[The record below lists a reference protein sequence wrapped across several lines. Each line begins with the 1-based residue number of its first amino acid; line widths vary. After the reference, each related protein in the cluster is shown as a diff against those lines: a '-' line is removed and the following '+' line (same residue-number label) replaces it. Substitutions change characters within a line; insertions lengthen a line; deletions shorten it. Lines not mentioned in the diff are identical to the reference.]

1 MVPIPDPANSDLSTT
16 KLLHLTSDFSFD
28 TIELLLT
35 AAVRTAWP
43 VGEPDKL
50 EMVTVLRFALTT
62 TLPEEPRSSTT
73 PLSVKV

>member
-35 AAVRTAWP
+35 AAVRTA
-43 VGEPDKL
+43 
-50 EMVTVLRFALTT
+50 
-62 TLPEEPRSSTT
+62 
-73 PLSVKV
+73 